1 MHIYDSVKKQK
12 LPFKPIVPRKASI
25 YVCGP
30 TVYDDAHLG
39 HAKSALVF
47 DLLVRVLSAN
57 GYDVTYARNI
67 TDIDDKIIKK
77 AKEQNKDIKEI
88 TDFYT
93 SSFHKEMAQL
103 GVAKPDI
110 EPKATENLEAMI
122 ELIQTLIDKGHAYPT
137 SEGDVYFDTHSD
149 SEYLSLS
156 KRVQDEDDKQER
168 VESSSLKKNQTDFA
182 LWKSVKEEYNGL
194 PVSSDKDGFKP
205 SSVIYDSPFGKG
217 RPGWHLECSA
227 MIEKHLAKQN
237 SEFAIDIHGGG
248 ADLLFPH
255 HENEAAQTRC
265 GTNHALANYW
275 MHNGFVNINN
285 QKMSKS
291 LGNSFFL
298 KDALKEYDG
307 EVLRFY
313 LLSTHYR
320 SNFNFTKEDL
330 ATSKKR
336 LDKIYRLK
344 KRLFGMT
351 CSNDTTHFMD
361 ELLKALS
368 DDMNVSSALALVD
381 EMISKANE
389 TLDSADKHKQLKKDT
404 LANLAYIE
412 TILGFGVKNPFE
424 YFQFGIDA
432 DTKTKID
439 DLIVQRDE
447 AKKEKNFEASDKLRD
462 EILAFGVSIMDT
474 PQGTFWE
481 KSNI

>member
-1 MHIYDSVKKQK
+1 MYIYDSVQK
-12 LPFKPIVPRKASI
+12 TKREFTPLEEGKASL

-47 DLLVRVLSAN
+47 DLLTRILTAN

-77 AKEQNKDIKEI
+77 AIEQKKDIKEI
-88 TDFYT
+88 TDFYIDA
-93 SSFHKEMAQL
+93 FHKEMEAI
-103 GVAKPDI
+103 GVSRPTI
-110 EPKATENLEAMI
+110 EPKATESLEAMT
-122 ELIQTLIDKGHAYPT
+122 ELIQKLIDSNHAYRT
-137 SEGDVYFDTHSD
+137 DEGDVYFDTASD
-149 SEYLSLS
+149 SEYLKLS
-156 KRVQDEDDKQER
+156 ARVQDEDDKQQR
-168 VESSSLKKNQTDFA
+168 VESSSLKKNPADFA
-182 LWKSVKEEYNGL
+182 LWKSVK
-194 PVSSDKDGFKP
+194 DDTITF
-205 SSVIYDSPFGKG
+205 DSPFGAG

-227 MIEKHLAKQN
+227 MIEKHLAKPDAK
-237 SEFAIDIHGGG
+237 FAVDIHGGG

-275 MHNGFVNINN
+275 MHNGFVNINGE
-285 QKMSKS
+285 KMSKS

-320 SNFNFTKEDL
+320 SNFNFNTEDL
-330 ATSKKR
+330 AISKRR

-344 KRLFGMT
+344 KRLFGLAENT
-351 CSNDTTHFMD
+351 EATTFKD

-368 DDMNVSSALALVD
+368 DDMNVSSALALID
-381 EMISKANE
+381 EIISHANE
-389 TLDSADKHKQLKKDT
+389 TLDTAGKHKVLKKET
-404 LANLAYIE
+404 ISNLAYIE
-412 TILGFGVKNPFE
+412 NILGFGVKNPFE
-424 YFQFGIDA
+424 YFQFGVTSDI
-432 DTKTKID
+432 KVKINE
-439 DLIVQRDE
+439 LISLRNE
-447 AKKEKNFEASDKLRD
+447 AKKEKNFETSDKLRD
-462 EILAFGVSIMDT
+462 EILTFGVSIMDT

-481 KSNI
+481 KV

>member
-1 MHIYDSVKKQK
+1 MLIYDSVQK
-12 LPFKPIVPRKASI
+12 TKREFTPLEEGKASL

-47 DLLVRVLSAN
+47 DLLTRVLKAN

-77 AKEQNKDIKEI
+77 AVEQGKDIKEI

-93 SSFHKEMAQL
+93 AAFHEEMEAI
-103 GVAKPDI
+103 GVSRPDI
-110 EPKATENLEAMI
+110 EPKATESLEAMY
-122 ELIQTLIDKGHAYPT
+122 EMIQKLIDSGHAYAT
-137 SEGDVYFDTHSD
+137 SEGDVYFDTSSD
-149 SEYLSLS
+149 SEYLTLS

-168 VESSSLKKNQTDFA
+168 VESSSQKKNAADFA
-182 LWKSVKEEYNGL
+182 LWKSVKDNT
-194 PVSSDKDGFKP
+194 VTF
-205 SSVIYDSPFGKG
+205 DSPFGAG

-227 MIEKHLAKQN
+227 MIEKHLAKDGA
-237 SEFAIDIHGGG
+237 EFAVDIHGGG

-265 GTNHALANYW
+265 SSNHALANYW
-275 MHNGFVNINN
+275 MHNGFVNIDGE
-285 QKMSKS
+285 KMSKS

-320 SNFNFTKEDL
+320 SNFNFNTEDL

-344 KRLFGMT
+344 KRLFGLAEN
-351 CSNDTTHFMD
+351 SEVTTFRD

-368 DDMNVSSALALVD
+368 DDMNVSSALALID
-381 EMISKANE
+381 EMISTANE
-389 TLDSADKHKQLKKDT
+389 TLDSPGKHKVLKRET
-404 LANLAYIE
+404 ISNLTYIE
-412 TILGFGVKNPFE
+412 EILGFGVKNPFE
-424 YFQFGIDA
+424 YFQFGIDE
-432 DTKTKID
+432 DTKSQID
-439 DLIVQRDE
+439 TLIQKRNE
-447 AKKEKNFEASDKLRD
+447 AKKEKNFEESDRLRD
-462 EILAFGVSIMDT
+462 DILAFGVSIMDT
-474 PQGTFWE
+474 PAGTFWE
-481 KSNI
+481 KV